1 MNPSTHQVLDSI
13 YVSKIAPQLPLDVR
27 QRMTNFARD
36 ELVVSSPAGYEPSW
50 QWIRAL
56 SARDAL
62 AIENITKRPDH
73 GVTGSYAAW
82 PAMVAEGLASLD
94 GGWGESS
101 GALAL
106 LRGAA
111 AVTLE
116 GPLGQAHELRQPCDG
131 IEGPRKAPSWR
142 MRQTRRAMALREAP
156 KEEEEQE
163 EDYSDIS
170 ATDDCEN
177 SPPFKSFREFTRY
190 MADNGGAFVD
200 VIIRSLFG
208 YTPKWSA

>member
-1 MNPSTHQVLDSI
+1 M
-13 YVSKIAPQLPLDVR
+13 SKLAPQLPIGVR
-27 QRMTNFARD
+27 RRMSVFAKE
-36 ELVVSSPAGYEPSW
+36 ELIVRSPAGHQPSW

-56 SARDAL
+56 STKDAL
-62 AIENITKRPDH
+62 AKENITKRPDH

-82 PAMVAEGLASLD
+82 PAMVAEGLAALD
-94 GGWGESS
+94 GAWDDAAN

-131 IEGPRKAPSWR
+131 DDVRPGPTNAPRVSDERSR
-142 MRQTRRAMALREAP
+142 MRALECAH
-156 KEEEEQE
+156 
-163 EDYSDIS
+163 
-170 ATDDCEN
+170 A
-177 SPPFKSFREFTRY
+177 PPFKSFREFTRY
-190 MADNGGAFVD
+190 VADNGGAFVD

-208 YTPKWSA
+208 FTPRWNA